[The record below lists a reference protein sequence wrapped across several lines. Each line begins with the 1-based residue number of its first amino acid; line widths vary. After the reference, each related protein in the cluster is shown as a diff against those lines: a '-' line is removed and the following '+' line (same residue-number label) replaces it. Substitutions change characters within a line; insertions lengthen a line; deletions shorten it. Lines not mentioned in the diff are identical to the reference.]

1 MWKEAAISLKK
12 ASRADDAPNLYQV
25 LEESTGKKETVSEV
39 VKDNQG
45 KNISSQ
51 NDRMSRWRQNFQS
64 FLNPSNSSP
73 SDDLPPS
80 VEKKPYDVELGRPTR
95 AEILTTIKT
104 LKNLN

>member
-1 MWKEAAISLKK
+1 M
-12 ASRADDAPNLYQV
+12 
-25 LEESTGKKETVSEV
+25 SEV

-51 NDRMSRWRQNFQS
+51 NDRMSRWRQHFQS

-95 AEILTTIKT
+95 AEILKTIKT
-104 LKNLN
+104 LKKHKSLGEDGLPPELYKKCPEVTAEQIHGILQDV